1 MSPGCCLS
9 PSDESYPRELRE
21 IPDSPKQLFLAGR
34 LPPGPRVA
42 VVGARR
48 CDAYGIEVATELGV
62 GLAKAGVPVISGGAE
77 GVDTAVL
84 KACLEAGGKPVAVL
98 GTGLDQAYPVGNR
111 SLFSSIAEQGA
122 LLSEYPEGTPGRR
135 AHFPRR
141 NRLISGLS
149 EIVVVVRAAP
159 KSGSLITARLAVRQG
174 RRVAAV
180 PGQVAQALS
189 QGVHALLRQGA
200 SLVEGSEDVLALLGR
215 KPVKSAQSPREV
227 PPPPSNL
234 GEDAK
239 RVFAVLSPSAMTV
252 DMVAS
257 GCGLTSAQVVGL
269 LLQLEFEGLA
279 EHCPGTMYRKVTS

>member
-1 MSPGCCLS
+1 MSPDCCLL
-9 PSDESYPRELRE
+9 PSDEAYPRELSE

-84 KACLEAGGKPVAVL
+84 RACLDAGGKPVAVL

-135 AHFPRR
+135 GHFPRR

-215 KPVKSAQSPREV
+215 RPVKSAPSPREV
-227 PPPPSNL
+227 PQPMDLS
-234 GEDAK
+234 EDAK

-252 DMVAS
+252 DMVAE
-257 GCGLTSAQVVGL
+257 GCGLSSAQVVGL